1 MAMSREPLEVSMK
14 QPSVKSFE
22 SISTASAWLAS
33 ALVAAFACLPTALH
47 AKNPSVLPPAKVQSA
62 STAAPRTMAGNALPA
77 AAAASAASNVTAPS
91 RELAAPPAG
100 TATEDVSDRRPR
112 VKQRAARGS

>member
-1 MAMSREPLEVSMK
+1 
-14 QPSVKSFE
+14 
-22 SISTASAWLAS
+22 
-33 ALVAAFACLPTALH
+33 
-47 AKNPSVLPPAKVQSA
+47 
-62 STAAPRTMAGNALPA
+62 MAGNALPA

>member
-1 MAMSREPLEVSMK
+1 MK
-14 QPSVKSFE
+14 QPSVKAFE
-22 SISTASAWLAS
+22 ATSVASAWLAS
-33 ALVAAFACLPTALH
+33 ALVAASACLPTALH

-62 STAAPRTMAGNALPA
+62 SAAAPRTMAGNALTA
-77 AAAASAASNVTAPS
+77 AAAASAAAGVTGAPGASTVTAPS